1 MRPTNEEVVDC
12 GDAMG
17 RDGMLLRG
25 CVSRL
30 SYVRY
35 ALTVLINIIALVLT
49 FEMGIIAATDSP

>member
-1 MRPTNEEVVDC
+1 MSIALEKLRPINEEVLDC

-35 ALTVLINIIALVLT
+35 V
-49 FEMGIIAATDSP
+49 DRRS